1 MNPTFLNDL
10 QLDAGFY
17 PLASLLTGAVLYALY
32 RLFVRMRCRSRQA
45 QAFLTFG
52 MCLMTASLFF
62 RLTVWT
68 DAPAAATAVETGKA
82 DAALT
87 TTAGSAGAESGL
99 GFTERFLDA
108 VAVAWDYTCSHSS
121 LVYAAGFALLFLFMA
136 VQLLQLGRIR
146 RKSMPDSRRGAIR
159 VFQSPYDVPFSFGYN
174 IFLPGSIEGRQRD
187 FVLAHEE
194 SHIWHRHFHKLLI
207 LQCLTIVNWFNPFA
221 YLIFRAIKELQEMEV
236 DRDVIDNGFDREQYQ
251 INLVLT
257 CTAHKEWIWARSNYN
272 YSSLKERILFM
283 NRHIQNSKSR
293 LLALAATL
301 SFVGL
306 TGSITTQAMEKPGDT
321 PEERPATAA
330 QTETPRTSD
339 VAGKGHTRQPV
350 PTPAKRATATAAP
363 TPKTV
368 TASSRS
374 EQEYDSRGCWTMLFI
389 GDSAYQHHQTAP
401 FVPHYKFF
409 GKKASLTLTINWK
422 NADGTTV
429 IGGATGDYDPFSETT
444 VREGGQVRPRQ
455 WVDANHIDDTWK
467 DTYRISPYNSSLWKT
482 ERWERCAVPEEVK
495 RTVAAYKQCRK
506 RKDKLKGVWKQLT
519 PGRSSEIYTFF
530 GKDRF
535 FSVDLKPYEQINLF
549 YTFSGTAGDFA
560 YVNDTTVIKGQ
571 TVYKLEWLN
580 KDIFSYEDQAGQ
592 TLTYVRVE
600 MPEII
605 RQVIEGC
612 GLD

>member
-68 DAPAAATAVETGKA
+68 DAPAATTAVETGKA

-87 TTAGSAGAESGL
+87 STAGSAGAESGP
-99 GFTERFLDA
+99 GFTERFLDT

-257 CTAHKEWIWARSNYN
+257 CTEHKEWIWTQSNYN

-283 NRHIQNSKSR
+283 NKSIKGFR
-293 LLALAATL
+293 SGVLVFAAGFCFAALLGLIGMQTLPRPAQAATTGPDATGPE
-301 SFVGL
+301 SINPFNKEIFNAPPTARRFVPLRGYNAR
-306 TGSITTQAMEKPGDT
+306 G
-321 PEERPATAA
+321 
-330 QTETPRTSD
+330 
-339 VAGKGHTRQPV
+339 
-350 PTPAKRATATAAP
+350 
-363 TPKTV
+363 
-368 TASSRS
+368 
-374 EQEYDSRGCWTMLFI
+374 GCWYRHFS
-389 GDSAYQHHQTAP
+389 GDSAYLHDKRPT
-401 FVPHYKFF
+401 FSDYKFF
-409 GKKASLTLTINWK
+409 GHSATLTVSLR
-422 NADGTTV
+422 GQGQEV
-429 IGGATGDYDPFSETT
+429 GGMTI
-444 VREGGQVRPRQ
+444 EGGT
-455 WVDANHIDDTWK
+455 ANYIQLSDTLAWEGGNFRLRRWADSRHFDDTWK
-467 DTYRISPYNSSLWKT
+467 DVHHLVPLHPLAVENGNMGTHHPARTREEHLPALPGMPGARRQAERRVEAGNRQGYALQLLRQGSLCLPEIHARRPGKLVLYAMGQLRRILESWRLHH
-482 ERWERCAVPEEVK
+482 
-495 RTVAAYKQCRK
+495 
-506 RKDKLKGVWKQLT
+506 
-519 PGRSSEIYTFF
+519 I
-530 GKDRF
+530 
-535 FSVDLKPYEQINLF
+535 QI
-549 YTFSGTAGDFA
+549 FSGSQ
-560 YVNDTTVIKGQ
+560 N
-571 TVYKLEWLN
+571 
-580 KDIFSYEDQAGQ
+580 
-592 TLTYVRVE
+592 TL
-600 MPEII
+600 
-605 RQVIEGC
+605 
-612 GLD
+612 D

>member
-10 QLDAGFY
+10 QLDTGFY

-45 QAFLTFG
+45 QAFLTLG

-82 DAALT
+82 DAELT
-87 TTAGSAGAESGL
+87 TTAGSAGAESGP
-99 GFTERFLDA
+99 GFTERFQDA

-257 CTAHKEWIWARSNYN
+257 CTEHKEWIWTQSNYN

-283 NRHIQNSKSR
+283 NKSIKGFR
-293 LLALAATL
+293 SGVLVFAAGFCFAALL
-301 SFVGL
+301 GL
-306 TGSITTQAMEKPGDT
+306 TGMQTLP
-321 PEERPATAA
+321 RPAQAATTGPDAAGPESINPLNKEIFNAPPTA
-330 QTETPRTSD
+330 R
-339 VAGKGHTRQPV
+339 RFV
-350 PTPAKRATATAAP
+350 PLRGYNARG
-363 TPKTV
+363 
-368 TASSRS
+368 
-374 EQEYDSRGCWTMLFI
+374 GCWYRHFS
-389 GDSAYQHHQTAP
+389 GDSAYLHHKRP
-401 FVPHYKFF
+401 EFSNYKFF
-409 GKKASLTLTINWK
+409 GHSATLTVSPRGRGQEVGGMTIE
-422 NADGTTV
+422 
-429 IGGATGDYDPFSETT
+429 GATANYIQLSDTLAW
-444 VREGGQVRPRQ
+444 EGGNFRLRR
-455 WVDANHIDDTWK
+455 WADSRHFDDTWK
-467 DTYRISPYNSSLWKT
+467 DVHQLVPFIPSQWKT
-482 ERWERCAVPEEVK
+482 ETWERITPPEHVK
-495 RTVAAYKQCRK
+495 SIFRPCRECLE
-506 RKDKLKGVWKQLT
+506 RDDRLKGVWKQETDKGTL
-519 PGRSSEIYTFF
+519 YNFF
-530 GKDRF
+530 GKDRYVYLRFTPVDPENLSYTLWGSCAEFWNHGDSIISKF
-535 FSVDLKPYEQINLF
+535 FLGLRIHWIDENSFQSVNIDTGQPAGI
-549 YTFSGTAGDFA
+549 YT
-560 YVNDTTVIKGQ
+560 
-571 TVYKLEWLN
+571 
-580 KDIFSYEDQAGQ
+580 
-592 TLTYVRVE
+592 RVE
-600 MPEII
+600 MPDFFRKIL
-605 RQVIEGC
+605 EGS
-612 GLD
+612 GLW

>member
-52 MCLMTASLFF
+52 ICLMTASLFF

-87 TTAGSAGAESGL
+87 TTAGSAGAESGP

-108 VAVAWDYTCSHSS
+108 IAVAWDYTCSHSS

-257 CTAHKEWIWARSNYN
+257 CTEHKEWIWTQSNYN

-283 NRHIQNSKSR
+283 NKSVKGFR
-293 LLALAATL
+293 SGVLVFAAGFCFAALLGLIGMQTLPRPAQAATTGPDAAGPESINPL
-301 SFVGL
+301 NKEIFNAPPTARRFVPLRGYNAR
-306 TGSITTQAMEKPGDT
+306 G
-321 PEERPATAA
+321 
-330 QTETPRTSD
+330 
-339 VAGKGHTRQPV
+339 
-350 PTPAKRATATAAP
+350 
-363 TPKTV
+363 
-368 TASSRS
+368 
-374 EQEYDSRGCWTMLFI
+374 GCWYRHFS
-389 GDSAYQHHQTAP
+389 GDSAYLHHKRP
-401 FVPHYKFF
+401 EFSNYKFF
-409 GKKASLTLTINWK
+409 GHSATLTVSPRGRGQEVGGMTIE
-422 NADGTTV
+422 
-429 IGGATGDYDPFSETT
+429 GATANYIQLSDTLAW
-444 VREGGQVRPRQ
+444 EGGNFRLRR
-455 WVDANHIDDTWK
+455 WADSRHFDDTWK
-467 DTYRISPYNSSLWKT
+467 DVHQIVPFIPSQWKT
-482 ERWERCAVPEEVK
+482 ETWERITPPEHVK
-495 RTVAAYKQCRK
+495 SIFRPCRECLE
-506 RKDKLKGVWKQLT
+506 RDDRLKGVWKQETDKGTL
-519 PGRSSEIYTFF
+519 YNFF
-530 GKDRF
+530 GKDRYVYLRFTPVDPENLSYTLWGSCAEFWNHGDSIISKF
-535 FSVDLKPYEQINLF
+535 FLGLRIHWIDENSFQSVNIDTGQPAGI
-549 YTFSGTAGDFA
+549 YT
-560 YVNDTTVIKGQ
+560 
-571 TVYKLEWLN
+571 
-580 KDIFSYEDQAGQ
+580 
-592 TLTYVRVE
+592 RVE
-600 MPEII
+600 MPDFFRKIL
-605 RQVIEGC
+605 EGS
-612 GLD
+612 GLW

>member
-87 TTAGSAGAESGL
+87 TTAGSAGAESGP

-257 CTAHKEWIWARSNYN
+257 CTEHKEWIWTQSNYN

-283 NRHIQNSKSR
+283 NKSIKGFR
-293 LLALAATL
+293 SGTLVFAAGFCFAALLGLIGMQTLPRPAQAATTDPDAAGPESINPL
-301 SFVGL
+301 NKEIFNAPPTARRFVPLRGYNAR
-306 TGSITTQAMEKPGDT
+306 G
-321 PEERPATAA
+321 
-330 QTETPRTSD
+330 
-339 VAGKGHTRQPV
+339 
-350 PTPAKRATATAAP
+350 
-363 TPKTV
+363 
-368 TASSRS
+368 
-374 EQEYDSRGCWTMLFI
+374 GCWYRHFS
-389 GDSAYQHHQTAP
+389 GDSAYLHHKRP
-401 FVPHYKFF
+401 EFSNYKFF
-409 GKKASLTLTINWK
+409 GHSATLTVSPRGRGQEVGGMTIE
-422 NADGTTV
+422 
-429 IGGATGDYDPFSETT
+429 GATANYIQLSDTLAW
-444 VREGGQVRPRQ
+444 EGGNFRLRR
-455 WVDANHIDDTWK
+455 WADSRHFDDTWK
-467 DTYRISPYNSSLWKT
+467 DVHQLVPFIPSQWKT
-482 ERWERCAVPEEVK
+482 ETWERITPPEHVK
-495 RTVAAYKQCRK
+495 SIFRPCRECLE
-506 RKDKLKGVWKQLT
+506 RDDKLKGVWKQETDKGTL
-519 PGRSSEIYTFF
+519 YNFF
-530 GKDRF
+530 GKDRYVYLRFTPVDPENLSYTLWGSCAEFWNHGDSIISKF
-535 FSVDLKPYEQINLF
+535 FLGLRIHWIDENSFQSVNIDTGQPAGI
-549 YTFSGTAGDFA
+549 YT
-560 YVNDTTVIKGQ
+560 
-571 TVYKLEWLN
+571 
-580 KDIFSYEDQAGQ
+580 
-592 TLTYVRVE
+592 RVE
-600 MPEII
+600 MPDFFRKIL
-605 RQVIEGC
+605 EGS
-612 GLD
+612 GLW

>member
-68 DAPAAATAVETGKA
+68 DAPAATTAVETGKA

-87 TTAGSAGAESGL
+87 STAGSAGAESGP
-99 GFTERFLDA
+99 GFTERFLDT

-121 LVYAAGFALLFLFMA
+121 LVYAAGLALLFLFMA

-257 CTAHKEWIWARSNYN
+257 CTEHKEWIWTQSNYN

-283 NRHIQNSKSR
+283 NKSIKGFR
-293 LLALAATL
+293 SGVLVFAAGFCFAALLGLIGMQTLPRPAQAATTGPDATGPE
-301 SFVGL
+301 SINPFNKEIFNAPPTARRFVPLRGYNAR
-306 TGSITTQAMEKPGDT
+306 G
-321 PEERPATAA
+321 
-330 QTETPRTSD
+330 
-339 VAGKGHTRQPV
+339 
-350 PTPAKRATATAAP
+350 
-363 TPKTV
+363 
-368 TASSRS
+368 
-374 EQEYDSRGCWTMLFI
+374 GCWYRHFS
-389 GDSAYQHHQTAP
+389 GDSAYLHDKRPT
-401 FVPHYKFF
+401 FSDYKFF
-409 GKKASLTLTINWK
+409 GHSATLTVSLR
-422 NADGTTV
+422 GRGQEV
-429 IGGATGDYDPFSETT
+429 GGMTI
-444 VREGGQVRPRQ
+444 EGGT
-455 WVDANHIDDTWK
+455 ANYIQLSDTLAWEGGNFRLRRWADSRHFDDTWK
-467 DTYRISPYNSSLWKT
+467 DVHHLVPFIPSLWKT
-482 ERWERCAVPEEVK
+482 ETWERITPPEHVK
-495 RTVAAYKQCRK
+495 SIFRPCRECLE
-506 RKDKLKGVWKQLT
+506 RDDRLKGVWKQETDKGTL
-519 PGRSSEIYTFF
+519 YNFF
-530 GKDRF
+530 GKDRYVYLRFTPVDPENLSYTLWGSCAEFWNHGDSIISKF
-535 FSVDLKPYEQINLF
+535 FLGLRIHWIDENSFQSVNIDTGQPAGI
-549 YTFSGTAGDFA
+549 YT
-560 YVNDTTVIKGQ
+560 
-571 TVYKLEWLN
+571 
-580 KDIFSYEDQAGQ
+580 
-592 TLTYVRVE
+592 RVE
-600 MPEII
+600 MPDFFRKIL
-605 RQVIEGC
+605 EGS
-612 GLD
+612 GLW

>member
-87 TTAGSAGAESGL
+87 TTAGSAGAESGP

-221 YLIFRAIKELQEMEV
+221 YLIFRTIKELQEMEV

-257 CTAHKEWIWARSNYN
+257 CTEHKEWIWTQSNYN

-283 NRHIQNSKSR
+283 NKSIKGFR
-293 LLALAATL
+293 SGALVFAAGFCFAALLGLIGMQTLPRPAQAATTDPDAAGPE
-301 SFVGL
+301 SINPFNKEIFNAPPTARRFVPLRGYNAR
-306 TGSITTQAMEKPGDT
+306 G
-321 PEERPATAA
+321 
-330 QTETPRTSD
+330 
-339 VAGKGHTRQPV
+339 
-350 PTPAKRATATAAP
+350 
-363 TPKTV
+363 
-368 TASSRS
+368 
-374 EQEYDSRGCWTMLFI
+374 GCWYRHFS
-389 GDSAYQHHQTAP
+389 GDSAYLHHKRP
-401 FVPHYKFF
+401 EFSNYKFF
-409 GKKASLTLTINWK
+409 GHSATLTVSPRGRGQEVGGMTIE
-422 NADGTTV
+422 
-429 IGGATGDYDPFSETT
+429 GATANYIQLSDTLAW
-444 VREGGQVRPRQ
+444 EGGNFRLRR
-455 WVDANHIDDTWK
+455 WADSRHFDDTWK
-467 DTYRISPYNSSLWKT
+467 DVHQLVPFIPSLWKT
-482 ERWERCAVPEEVK
+482 ETWERITPPEHVK
-495 RTVAAYKQCRK
+495 SIFRPCRECLE
-506 RKDKLKGVWKQLT
+506 RDDRLKGVWKQETDKGTL
-519 PGRSSEIYTFF
+519 YNFF
-530 GKDRF
+530 GKDSYVYLRF
-535 FSVDLKPYEQINLF
+535 TPVDPENLS
-549 YTFSGTAGDFA
+549 YTLWGTCAQFWEFGDSIMSKSFLSLRMHWIDENSFQSENIDTGQPAGI
-560 YVNDTTVIKGQ
+560 YT
-571 TVYKLEWLN
+571 
-580 KDIFSYEDQAGQ
+580 
-592 TLTYVRVE
+592 RVE
-600 MPEII
+600 MPDFFRKIL
-605 RQVIEGC
+605 EGS
-612 GLD
+612 GLW

>member
-45 QAFLTFG
+45 QAFLTSG

-87 TTAGSAGAESGL
+87 TTAGSAGAESGP

-221 YLIFRAIKELQEMEV
+221 YLIFRTIKELQEMEV

-257 CTAHKEWIWARSNYN
+257 CTEHKEWIWTQSNYN

-283 NRHIQNSKSR
+283 NKSIKGFR
-293 LLALAATL
+293 SGALVFAAGFCFAALLGLIGMQTLPRPAQAATTDPDAAGPE
-301 SFVGL
+301 SINPFNKEIFNAPPTARRFVPLRGYNAR
-306 TGSITTQAMEKPGDT
+306 G
-321 PEERPATAA
+321 
-330 QTETPRTSD
+330 
-339 VAGKGHTRQPV
+339 
-350 PTPAKRATATAAP
+350 
-363 TPKTV
+363 
-368 TASSRS
+368 
-374 EQEYDSRGCWTMLFI
+374 GCWYRHFS
-389 GDSAYQHHQTAP
+389 GDSAYLHDKRPT
-401 FVPHYKFF
+401 FSDYKFF
-409 GKKASLTLTINWK
+409 GHSATLTVSLR
-422 NADGTTV
+422 GRGQEV
-429 IGGATGDYDPFSETT
+429 GGMTI
-444 VREGGQVRPRQ
+444 EGGT
-455 WVDANHIDDTWK
+455 ANYIQLSDTLAWEGGNFRLRRWADSRHFDDTWK
-467 DTYRISPYNSSLWKT
+467 DAHQLVPFIPSLWKT
-482 ERWERCAVPEEVK
+482 ETWERITPPEHVK
-495 RTVAAYKQCRK
+495 SIFRPCRECLE
-506 RKDKLKGVWKQLT
+506 RDDRLKGVWKQETDKGTL
-519 PGRSSEIYTFF
+519 YNFF
-530 GKDRF
+530 GKDRYVYLKFTPVDPENLSYTLWGSCAEFWNFGDSIISKF
-535 FSVDLKPYEQINLF
+535 FLSLRIHWIDENSFQSENIDTGQPAGI
-549 YTFSGTAGDFA
+549 YT
-560 YVNDTTVIKGQ
+560 
-571 TVYKLEWLN
+571 
-580 KDIFSYEDQAGQ
+580 
-592 TLTYVRVE
+592 RVE
-600 MPEII
+600 MPDFFRKIL
-605 RQVIEGC
+605 EGS
-612 GLD
+612 GLW

>member
-52 MCLMTASLFF
+52 ICLMTASLFF

-87 TTAGSAGAESGL
+87 TTAGSAGAESGP

-108 VAVAWDYTCSHSS
+108 IAVAWDYTCSHSS

-257 CTAHKEWIWARSNYN
+257 CTEHKEWIWTQSNYN

-283 NRHIQNSKSR
+283 NKSIKGFR
-293 LLALAATL
+293 SGILVFAAGFCFAALLGLIGMQTLPRPAQAATTGPNATGPE
-301 SFVGL
+301 SINPFNKEIFNAPPTARRFVPLRGYNAR
-306 TGSITTQAMEKPGDT
+306 G
-321 PEERPATAA
+321 
-330 QTETPRTSD
+330 
-339 VAGKGHTRQPV
+339 
-350 PTPAKRATATAAP
+350 
-363 TPKTV
+363 
-368 TASSRS
+368 
-374 EQEYDSRGCWTMLFI
+374 GCWYRHFS
-389 GDSAYQHHQTAP
+389 GDSAYLHDKRP
-401 FVPHYKFF
+401 EFSNYKFF
-409 GKKASLTLTINWK
+409 GHSATLTVSPRGRGQEVGGMTIE
-422 NADGTTV
+422 
-429 IGGATGDYDPFSETT
+429 GATANYIQLSDTLAW
-444 VREGGQVRPRQ
+444 EGGNFRLRR
-455 WVDANHIDDTWK
+455 WADSRHFDDTWK
-467 DTYRISPYNSSLWKT
+467 DVHQLVPFIPSQWKT
-482 ERWERCAVPEEVK
+482 ETWERITPPEHVK
-495 RTVAAYKQCRK
+495 SIFRPCRECLE
-506 RKDKLKGVWKQLT
+506 RDDRLKGVWKQETDKGTL
-519 PGRSSEIYTFF
+519 YNFF
-530 GKDRF
+530 GKDRYVYLRFTPVDPENLSYTLWGSCAEFWNHGDSIISKF
-535 FSVDLKPYEQINLF
+535 FLGLRIHWIDENSFQSVNIDTGQPAGI
-549 YTFSGTAGDFA
+549 YT
-560 YVNDTTVIKGQ
+560 
-571 TVYKLEWLN
+571 
-580 KDIFSYEDQAGQ
+580 
-592 TLTYVRVE
+592 RVE
-600 MPEII
+600 MPDFFRKIL
-605 RQVIEGC
+605 EGS
-612 GLD
+612 GLW

>member
-52 MCLMTASLFF
+52 ICLMTASLFF

-87 TTAGSAGAESGL
+87 TTAGSAGAESGP

-108 VAVAWDYTCSHSS
+108 IAVAWDYTCSHSS

-257 CTAHKEWIWARSNYN
+257 CTEHKEWIWTQSNYN

-283 NRHIQNSKSR
+283 NKSIKGFR
-293 LLALAATL
+293 SGVLVFAAGFCFAALLGLIGMQTLPRPAQAATTGPDAAGPESINPL
-301 SFVGL
+301 NKEIFNAPLTARRFVPLRGYNAR
-306 TGSITTQAMEKPGDT
+306 G
-321 PEERPATAA
+321 
-330 QTETPRTSD
+330 
-339 VAGKGHTRQPV
+339 
-350 PTPAKRATATAAP
+350 
-363 TPKTV
+363 
-368 TASSRS
+368 
-374 EQEYDSRGCWTMLFI
+374 GCWYRHFS
-389 GDSAYQHHQTAP
+389 GDSAYLHDKRPT
-401 FVPHYKFF
+401 FSDYKFF
-409 GKKASLTLTINWK
+409 GHSATLTVSLRGRGQEVGGMTIE
-422 NADGTTV
+422 
-429 IGGATGDYDPFSETT
+429 GATANYIQLSDTLAW
-444 VREGGQVRPRQ
+444 EGGNFRLRR
-455 WVDANHIDDTWK
+455 WADSRHFDDTWK
-467 DTYRISPYNSSLWKT
+467 DVHQLVPFIPSQWKT
-482 ERWERCAVPEEVK
+482 ETWERITPPEHVK
-495 RTVAAYKQCRK
+495 SIFRPCRECLE
-506 RKDKLKGVWKQLT
+506 RDDRLKGVWKQETNKGTL
-519 PGRSSEIYTFF
+519 YNFF
-530 GKDRF
+530 GKDRYVYLRFTPVDPENLSYTLWGSCAEFWNHGDSIISKF
-535 FSVDLKPYEQINLF
+535 FLGLRIHWIDENSFQSVNIDTGQPAGI
-549 YTFSGTAGDFA
+549 YT
-560 YVNDTTVIKGQ
+560 
-571 TVYKLEWLN
+571 
-580 KDIFSYEDQAGQ
+580 
-592 TLTYVRVE
+592 RVE
-600 MPEII
+600 MPDFFRKIL
-605 RQVIEGC
+605 EGS
-612 GLD
+612 GLW

>member
-68 DAPAAATAVETGKA
+68 DAPAAATTVETGKA

-87 TTAGSAGAESGL
+87 TTAGSAGAESGP

-257 CTAHKEWIWARSNYN
+257 CTEHKEWIWTQSNYN

-283 NRHIQNSKSR
+283 NKSVKGFR
-293 LLALAATL
+293 SGVLVFAAGFCFAALLGLIGMQTLPRPAQAATTGPDAAGPESINPL
-301 SFVGL
+301 NKEIFNAPPTARRFVPLRGYNAR
-306 TGSITTQAMEKPGDT
+306 G
-321 PEERPATAA
+321 
-330 QTETPRTSD
+330 
-339 VAGKGHTRQPV
+339 
-350 PTPAKRATATAAP
+350 
-363 TPKTV
+363 
-368 TASSRS
+368 
-374 EQEYDSRGCWTMLFI
+374 GCWYRHFS
-389 GDSAYQHHQTAP
+389 GDSAYLHHKRP
-401 FVPHYKFF
+401 EFSNYKFF
-409 GKKASLTLTINWK
+409 GHSATLTVSPRGRGQEVGGMTIE
-422 NADGTTV
+422 
-429 IGGATGDYDPFSETT
+429 GATANYIQLSDTLAW
-444 VREGGQVRPRQ
+444 EGGNFRLRR
-455 WVDANHIDDTWK
+455 WADSRHFDDTWK
-467 DTYRISPYNSSLWKT
+467 DVHQLVPFIPSQWKT
-482 ERWERCAVPEEVK
+482 ETWERITPPEHVK
-495 RTVAAYKQCRK
+495 SIFRPCRECLE
-506 RKDKLKGVWKQLT
+506 RDDRLKGVWKQETDKGTL
-519 PGRSSEIYTFF
+519 YNFF
-530 GKDRF
+530 GKDRYVYLRFTPVDPENLSYTLWGSCAEFWNHGDSIISKF
-535 FSVDLKPYEQINLF
+535 FLGLRIHWIDENSFQSVNIDTGQPAGI
-549 YTFSGTAGDFA
+549 YT
-560 YVNDTTVIKGQ
+560 
-571 TVYKLEWLN
+571 
-580 KDIFSYEDQAGQ
+580 
-592 TLTYVRVE
+592 RVE
-600 MPEII
+600 MPDFFRKIL
-605 RQVIEGC
+605 EGS
-612 GLD
+612 GLW

>member
-68 DAPAAATAVETGKA
+68 DAPAATTAVETGKA

-87 TTAGSAGAESGL
+87 STAGSAGAESGP
-99 GFTERFLDA
+99 GFTERFLDT

-174 IFLPGSIEGRQRD
+174 IFLPSSIEGRQRD

-257 CTAHKEWIWARSNYN
+257 CTEHKEWIWTQSNYN

-283 NRHIQNSKSR
+283 NKSIKGFR
-293 LLALAATL
+293 SGVLVFAAGFCFAALLGLIGMQTLPRPAQAATTGPDAAGPESINPL
-301 SFVGL
+301 NKEIFNAPLTARRFVPLRGYNAR
-306 TGSITTQAMEKPGDT
+306 G
-321 PEERPATAA
+321 
-330 QTETPRTSD
+330 
-339 VAGKGHTRQPV
+339 
-350 PTPAKRATATAAP
+350 
-363 TPKTV
+363 
-368 TASSRS
+368 
-374 EQEYDSRGCWTMLFI
+374 GCWYRHFS
-389 GDSAYQHHQTAP
+389 GDSAYLHDKRPT
-401 FVPHYKFF
+401 FSDYKFF
-409 GKKASLTLTINWK
+409 GHSATLTVSLR
-422 NADGTTV
+422 GRGQEV
-429 IGGATGDYDPFSETT
+429 GGMTI
-444 VREGGQVRPRQ
+444 EGGT
-455 WVDANHIDDTWK
+455 ANYIQLSDTLAWEGGNFRLRRWADSRHFDDTWK
-467 DTYRISPYNSSLWKT
+467 DVHHLVPFIPSQWKT
-482 ERWERCAVPEEVK
+482 ETWERITPPEHVK
-495 RTVAAYKQCRK
+495 SIFRPCRECLE
-506 RKDKLKGVWKQLT
+506 RDDWLKGVWKQETDKGTL
-519 PGRSSEIYTFF
+519 YNFF
-530 GKDRF
+530 GKDRYVYLKFTPVDPENLSYTLWGSCAEFWNHGDSIISKF
-535 FSVDLKPYEQINLF
+535 FLGLRIHWIDENSFQSVNIDTGQPAGI
-549 YTFSGTAGDFA
+549 YT
-560 YVNDTTVIKGQ
+560 
-571 TVYKLEWLN
+571 
-580 KDIFSYEDQAGQ
+580 
-592 TLTYVRVE
+592 RVE
-600 MPEII
+600 MPDFFRKIL
-605 RQVIEGC
+605 EGS
-612 GLD
+612 GLW

>member
-87 TTAGSAGAESGL
+87 TTAGSAGAESGP

-146 RKSMPDSRRGAIR
+146 QKSMPDSRRGAIR

-221 YLIFRAIKELQEMEV
+221 YLIFRTIKELQEMEV

-257 CTAHKEWIWARSNYN
+257 CTEHKEWIWTQSNYN

-283 NRHIQNSKSR
+283 NKSIKGFR
-293 LLALAATL
+293 SGALVFAAGFCFAALLGLIGMQTLPRPAQAATTDPDAAGPE
-301 SFVGL
+301 SINPFNKEIFNAPPTARRFVPLRGYNAR
-306 TGSITTQAMEKPGDT
+306 G
-321 PEERPATAA
+321 
-330 QTETPRTSD
+330 
-339 VAGKGHTRQPV
+339 
-350 PTPAKRATATAAP
+350 
-363 TPKTV
+363 
-368 TASSRS
+368 
-374 EQEYDSRGCWTMLFI
+374 GCWYRHFS
-389 GDSAYQHHQTAP
+389 GDSAYLHDKRPT
-401 FVPHYKFF
+401 FSDYKFF
-409 GKKASLTLTINWK
+409 GHSATLTVSLR
-422 NADGTTV
+422 GRGQEV
-429 IGGATGDYDPFSETT
+429 GGMTI
-444 VREGGQVRPRQ
+444 EGGT
-455 WVDANHIDDTWK
+455 ANYIQLSDTLAWEGGNFRLRRWADSRHFDDTWK
-467 DTYRISPYNSSLWKT
+467 DAHQLVPFIPSLWKT
-482 ERWERCAVPEEVK
+482 ETWERITPPEHVK
-495 RTVAAYKQCRK
+495 SIFRPCRECLE
-506 RKDKLKGVWKQLT
+506 RDDRLKGVWKQETDKGTL
-519 PGRSSEIYTFF
+519 YNFF
-530 GKDRF
+530 GKDSYVYLRF
-535 FSVDLKPYEQINLF
+535 TPVDPENLS
-549 YTFSGTAGDFA
+549 YTLWGSCAEFWNFGDSIISKFFLSLRIHWIDENSFQSENIDTGQPAGI
-560 YVNDTTVIKGQ
+560 YT
-571 TVYKLEWLN
+571 
-580 KDIFSYEDQAGQ
+580 
-592 TLTYVRVE
+592 RVE
-600 MPEII
+600 MPDFFRKIL
-605 RQVIEGC
+605 EGS
-612 GLD
+612 GLW

>member
-52 MCLMTASLFF
+52 ICLMTASLFF

-87 TTAGSAGAESGL
+87 TTAGSAGAESGP

-257 CTAHKEWIWARSNYN
+257 CTEHKEWIWTQSNYN

-283 NRHIQNSKSR
+283 NKSVKGFR
-293 LLALAATL
+293 SGVLVFAAGFCFAALL
-301 SFVGL
+301 GL
-306 TGSITTQAMEKPGDT
+306 TGMQTLP
-321 PEERPATAA
+321 RPAQAATTGPDAAGPESINPLNKEIFNAPPTA
-330 QTETPRTSD
+330 R
-339 VAGKGHTRQPV
+339 RFV
-350 PTPAKRATATAAP
+350 PLRGYNARG
-363 TPKTV
+363 
-368 TASSRS
+368 
-374 EQEYDSRGCWTMLFI
+374 GCWYRHFS
-389 GDSAYQHHQTAP
+389 GDSAYLHHKRP
-401 FVPHYKFF
+401 EFSNYKFF
-409 GKKASLTLTINWK
+409 GHSATLTVSPRGRGQEVGGMTIE
-422 NADGTTV
+422 
-429 IGGATGDYDPFSETT
+429 GATANYIQLSDTLAW
-444 VREGGQVRPRQ
+444 EGGNFRLRR
-455 WVDANHIDDTWK
+455 WADSRHFDDTWK
-467 DTYRISPYNSSLWKT
+467 DVHQLVPFIPSQWKT
-482 ERWERCAVPEEVK
+482 ETWERITPPEHVK
-495 RTVAAYKQCRK
+495 SIFRPCRECLE
-506 RKDKLKGVWKQLT
+506 RDDRLKGVWKQETDKGTL
-519 PGRSSEIYTFF
+519 YNFF
-530 GKDRF
+530 GKDRYVYLRFTPVDPENLSYTLWGSCAEFWNHGDSIISKF
-535 FSVDLKPYEQINLF
+535 FLGLRIHWIDENSFQSVNIDTGQPAGI
-549 YTFSGTAGDFA
+549 YT
-560 YVNDTTVIKGQ
+560 
-571 TVYKLEWLN
+571 
-580 KDIFSYEDQAGQ
+580 
-592 TLTYVRVE
+592 RVE
-600 MPEII
+600 MPDFFRKIL
-605 RQVIEGC
+605 EGS
-612 GLD
+612 GLW

>member
-87 TTAGSAGAESGL
+87 STAGSAGAESGP
-99 GFTERFLDA
+99 GFTERFLDT

-221 YLIFRAIKELQEMEV
+221 YLIFRTIKELQEMEV

-257 CTAHKEWIWARSNYN
+257 CTEHKEWIWTQSNYN

-283 NRHIQNSKSR
+283 NKSIKGFR
-293 LLALAATL
+293 SGVLVFAAGFCFAALLGLIGMQTLPRPAQAATTGPDATGPE
-301 SFVGL
+301 SINPFNKEIFNAPPTARRFVPLRGYNAR
-306 TGSITTQAMEKPGDT
+306 G
-321 PEERPATAA
+321 
-330 QTETPRTSD
+330 
-339 VAGKGHTRQPV
+339 
-350 PTPAKRATATAAP
+350 
-363 TPKTV
+363 
-368 TASSRS
+368 
-374 EQEYDSRGCWTMLFI
+374 GCWYRHFS
-389 GDSAYQHHQTAP
+389 GDSAYLHHKRP
-401 FVPHYKFF
+401 EFSNYKFF
-409 GKKASLTLTINWK
+409 GHSATLTVSPRGRGQEVGGMTIE
-422 NADGTTV
+422 
-429 IGGATGDYDPFSETT
+429 GATANYIQLSDTLAW
-444 VREGGQVRPRQ
+444 EGGNFRLRR
-455 WVDANHIDDTWK
+455 WADSRHFDDTWK
-467 DTYRISPYNSSLWKT
+467 DVHQLVPFIPSQWKT
-482 ERWERCAVPEEVK
+482 ETWERITPPEHVK
-495 RTVAAYKQCRK
+495 SIFRPCRECLE
-506 RKDKLKGVWKQLT
+506 RDDRLKGVWKQETDKDTL
-519 PGRSSEIYTFF
+519 YNFF
-530 GKDRF
+530 GKDRYVYLRFTPVDPENLSYTLWGSCAEFWNHGDSIISKF
-535 FSVDLKPYEQINLF
+535 FLGLRIHWIDENSFQSVNIDTGQPAGI
-549 YTFSGTAGDFA
+549 YT
-560 YVNDTTVIKGQ
+560 
-571 TVYKLEWLN
+571 
-580 KDIFSYEDQAGQ
+580 
-592 TLTYVRVE
+592 RVE
-600 MPEII
+600 MPDFFRKIL
-605 RQVIEGC
+605 EGS
-612 GLD
+612 GLW

>member
-87 TTAGSAGAESGL
+87 TTAGSAGAESGP

-221 YLIFRAIKELQEMEV
+221 YLIFRTIKELQEMEV

-257 CTAHKEWIWARSNYN
+257 CTEHKEWIWTQSNYN

-283 NRHIQNSKSR
+283 NKSIKGFR
-293 LLALAATL
+293 SGALVFAAGFCFAALLGLIGMQTLPRPAQAATTDPDAAGPE
-301 SFVGL
+301 SINPFNKEIFNAPPTARRFVPLRGYNAR
-306 TGSITTQAMEKPGDT
+306 G
-321 PEERPATAA
+321 
-330 QTETPRTSD
+330 
-339 VAGKGHTRQPV
+339 
-350 PTPAKRATATAAP
+350 
-363 TPKTV
+363 
-368 TASSRS
+368 
-374 EQEYDSRGCWTMLFI
+374 GCWYRHFS
-389 GDSAYQHHQTAP
+389 GDSAYLHDKRPT
-401 FVPHYKFF
+401 FSDYKFF
-409 GKKASLTLTINWK
+409 GHSATLTVSLRGRGQEVGGMTIE
-422 NADGTTV
+422 
-429 IGGATGDYDPFSETT
+429 GATANYIQLSDTLAW
-444 VREGGQVRPRQ
+444 EGGNFRLRH
-455 WVDANHIDDTWK
+455 WADSRHFDDTWK
-467 DTYRISPYNSSLWKT
+467 DVHHLVPFIPSLWKT
-482 ERWERCAVPEEVK
+482 ETWERITPPEHVK
-495 RTVAAYKQCRK
+495 SIFRPCRECLE
-506 RKDKLKGVWKQLT
+506 RDDRLKGVWKQETDKGTL
-519 PGRSSEIYTFF
+519 YNFF
-530 GKDRF
+530 GKDRYVYLKFTPVDPENLSYTLWGSCAEFWNFGDSIISKF
-535 FSVDLKPYEQINLF
+535 FLSLRIHWIDENSFQSENIDTGQPAGI
-549 YTFSGTAGDFA
+549 YT
-560 YVNDTTVIKGQ
+560 
-571 TVYKLEWLN
+571 
-580 KDIFSYEDQAGQ
+580 
-592 TLTYVRVE
+592 RVE
-600 MPEII
+600 MPDFFRKIL
-605 RQVIEGC
+605 EGS
-612 GLD
+612 GLW

>member
-87 TTAGSAGAESGL
+87 TTAGSAGAESGP

-257 CTAHKEWIWARSNYN
+257 CTEHKEWIWTQSNYN

-283 NRHIQNSKSR
+283 NKSIKGFR
-293 LLALAATL
+293 SGVLVFAAGFCFAALLGLIGMQTLPRPAQAATTGPDAAGPESINPL
-301 SFVGL
+301 NKEIFNAPPTARRFVPLRGYNAR
-306 TGSITTQAMEKPGDT
+306 G
-321 PEERPATAA
+321 
-330 QTETPRTSD
+330 
-339 VAGKGHTRQPV
+339 
-350 PTPAKRATATAAP
+350 
-363 TPKTV
+363 
-368 TASSRS
+368 
-374 EQEYDSRGCWTMLFI
+374 GCWYRHFS
-389 GDSAYQHHQTAP
+389 GDSAYLHHKRP
-401 FVPHYKFF
+401 EFSNYKFF
-409 GKKASLTLTINWK
+409 GHSATLTVSPRGRGQEVGGMTIE
-422 NADGTTV
+422 
-429 IGGATGDYDPFSETT
+429 GATANYIQLSDTLAW
-444 VREGGQVRPRQ
+444 EGGNFRLRR
-455 WVDANHIDDTWK
+455 WADSRHFDDTWK
-467 DTYRISPYNSSLWKT
+467 DVHQIVPFIPSQWKT
-482 ERWERCAVPEEVK
+482 ETWERITPPEHVK
-495 RTVAAYKQCRK
+495 SIFRPCRECLE
-506 RKDKLKGVWKQLT
+506 RDDRLKGVWKQETDKGTL
-519 PGRSSEIYTFF
+519 YNFF
-530 GKDRF
+530 GKDRYVYLRFTPVDPENLSYTLWGSCAEFWNHGDSIISKF
-535 FSVDLKPYEQINLF
+535 FLGLRIHWIDENSFQSVNIDTGQPAGI
-549 YTFSGTAGDFA
+549 YT
-560 YVNDTTVIKGQ
+560 
-571 TVYKLEWLN
+571 
-580 KDIFSYEDQAGQ
+580 
-592 TLTYVRVE
+592 RVE
-600 MPEII
+600 MPDFFRKIL
-605 RQVIEGC
+605 EGS
-612 GLD
+612 GLW

>member
-87 TTAGSAGAESGL
+87 TTAGSAGAESGP

-257 CTAHKEWIWARSNYN
+257 CTEHKEWIWTQSNYN

-283 NRHIQNSKSR
+283 NKSVKGFR
-293 LLALAATL
+293 SGVLVFAAGFCFAAFLGLIGMQTLPRPAQAATTAPDAAGPESINPL
-301 SFVGL
+301 NKEIFNAPPTARRFVPLRGYNAR
-306 TGSITTQAMEKPGDT
+306 G
-321 PEERPATAA
+321 
-330 QTETPRTSD
+330 
-339 VAGKGHTRQPV
+339 
-350 PTPAKRATATAAP
+350 
-363 TPKTV
+363 
-368 TASSRS
+368 
-374 EQEYDSRGCWTMLFI
+374 GCWYRHFS
-389 GDSAYQHHQTAP
+389 GDSAYLHHKRPA
-401 FVPHYKFF
+401 FSDYKFF
-409 GKKASLTLTINWK
+409 GHSATLTVSPRGRGQEVGGMTIE
-422 NADGTTV
+422 
-429 IGGATGDYDPFSETT
+429 GATANYIQLSDTLAW
-444 VREGGQVRPRQ
+444 EGGNFRLRR
-455 WVDANHIDDTWK
+455 WADSRHFDDTWK
-467 DTYRISPYNSSLWKT
+467 DAHQLVPFTPSLWKT
-482 ERWERCAVPEEVK
+482 ETWERITPPEHVK
-495 RTVAAYKQCRK
+495 SIFRPCRECLE
-506 RKDKLKGVWKQLT
+506 RDDRLKGVWKQETDKGTL
-519 PGRSSEIYTFF
+519 YNFF
-530 GKDRF
+530 GKDSYVYLRF
-535 FSVDLKPYEQINLF
+535 TPVDPENLS
-549 YTFSGTAGDFA
+549 YTLWGSCAQFWNHGDSIISKFFLSLRIHWIDENSFQSENIDTGQPAGI
-560 YVNDTTVIKGQ
+560 YT
-571 TVYKLEWLN
+571 
-580 KDIFSYEDQAGQ
+580 
-592 TLTYVRVE
+592 RVE
-600 MPEII
+600 MPDFFRKIL
-605 RQVIEGC
+605 EGS
-612 GLD
+612 GLW

>member
-87 TTAGSAGAESGL
+87 STAGSAGAESGP

-257 CTAHKEWIWARSNYN
+257 CTEHKEWIWTQSNYN

-283 NRHIQNSKSR
+283 NKSIKGFR
-293 LLALAATL
+293 SGALVFAAGFCFAALLGLIGMQTLPRPAQAATTDPDAAGPE
-301 SFVGL
+301 SINPFNKEIFNAPPTARRFVPLRGYNAR
-306 TGSITTQAMEKPGDT
+306 G
-321 PEERPATAA
+321 
-330 QTETPRTSD
+330 
-339 VAGKGHTRQPV
+339 
-350 PTPAKRATATAAP
+350 
-363 TPKTV
+363 
-368 TASSRS
+368 
-374 EQEYDSRGCWTMLFI
+374 GCWYRHFS
-389 GDSAYQHHQTAP
+389 GDSAYLHDKRPT
-401 FVPHYKFF
+401 FSDYKFF
-409 GKKASLTLTINWK
+409 GHSATLTVSLR
-422 NADGTTV
+422 GRGQEV
-429 IGGATGDYDPFSETT
+429 GGMTI
-444 VREGGQVRPRQ
+444 EGGT
-455 WVDANHIDDTWK
+455 ANYIQLSDTLAWEGGNFRLRHWADSRHFDDTWK
-467 DTYRISPYNSSLWKT
+467 DVHQLVPFIPSLWKT
-482 ERWERCAVPEEVK
+482 ETWERITPPEHVK
-495 RTVAAYKQCRK
+495 SIFRPCRECLE
-506 RKDKLKGVWKQLT
+506 RDDRLKGVWKQETDKGTL
-519 PGRSSEIYTFF
+519 YNFF
-530 GKDRF
+530 GKDSYVYLRF
-535 FSVDLKPYEQINLF
+535 TPVDPENLSYTLWGSCAQFWEFGDSIMSKSFLGLRMHWIDENSFQSVNIDTGQPAGI
-549 YTFSGTAGDFA
+549 YT
-560 YVNDTTVIKGQ
+560 
-571 TVYKLEWLN
+571 
-580 KDIFSYEDQAGQ
+580 
-592 TLTYVRVE
+592 RVE
-600 MPEII
+600 MPDFFRKIL
-605 RQVIEGC
+605 EGS
-612 GLD
+612 GLW

>member
-87 TTAGSAGAESGL
+87 TTADSAGAESGP

-257 CTAHKEWIWARSNYN
+257 CTEHKEWIWTQSNYN

-283 NRHIQNSKSR
+283 NKSIKGFR
-293 LLALAATL
+293 SGVLVFAAGFCFAALLGLIGMQTLPRPAQAATTGPDAAGPESINPL
-301 SFVGL
+301 NKEIFNAPPTARRFVPLRGYNAR
-306 TGSITTQAMEKPGDT
+306 G
-321 PEERPATAA
+321 
-330 QTETPRTSD
+330 
-339 VAGKGHTRQPV
+339 
-350 PTPAKRATATAAP
+350 
-363 TPKTV
+363 
-368 TASSRS
+368 
-374 EQEYDSRGCWTMLFI
+374 GCWYRHFS
-389 GDSAYQHHQTAP
+389 GDSAYLHHKRPA
-401 FVPHYKFF
+401 FSDYKFF
-409 GKKASLTLTINWK
+409 GHSATLTVSPRGRGQEVGGMTIE
-422 NADGTTV
+422 
-429 IGGATGDYDPFSETT
+429 GATANYIQLSDTLAW
-444 VREGGQVRPRQ
+444 EGGNFRLRR
-455 WVDANHIDDTWK
+455 WADSRHFDDTWK
-467 DTYRISPYNSSLWKT
+467 DVHQLVPFIPSQWKT
-482 ERWERCAVPEEVK
+482 ETWERITPPEHVK
-495 RTVAAYKQCRK
+495 SIFRPCRECLE
-506 RKDKLKGVWKQLT
+506 RDDRLKGVWKQETDKGTL
-519 PGRSSEIYTFF
+519 YNFF
-530 GKDRF
+530 GKDRYVYLRFTPVDPENLSYTLWGSCAEFWNHGDSIISKF
-535 FSVDLKPYEQINLF
+535 FLGLRIHWIDENSFQSENIDTGQPAGI
-549 YTFSGTAGDFA
+549 YT
-560 YVNDTTVIKGQ
+560 
-571 TVYKLEWLN
+571 
-580 KDIFSYEDQAGQ
+580 
-592 TLTYVRVE
+592 RVE
-600 MPEII
+600 MPDFFRKIL
-605 RQVIEGC
+605 EGS
-612 GLD
+612 GLW

>member
-87 TTAGSAGAESGL
+87 TTAGSAGAESGP

-221 YLIFRAIKELQEMEV
+221 YLIFRTIKELQEMEV

-257 CTAHKEWIWARSNYN
+257 CTEHKEWIWTQSNYN

-283 NRHIQNSKSR
+283 NKSIKGFR
-293 LLALAATL
+293 SGALVFAAGFCFAALLGLIGMQTLPRPAQAATTDPDAAGPE
-301 SFVGL
+301 SINPFNKEIFNAPPTARRFVPLRGYNAR
-306 TGSITTQAMEKPGDT
+306 G
-321 PEERPATAA
+321 
-330 QTETPRTSD
+330 
-339 VAGKGHTRQPV
+339 
-350 PTPAKRATATAAP
+350 
-363 TPKTV
+363 
-368 TASSRS
+368 
-374 EQEYDSRGCWTMLFI
+374 GCWYRHFS
-389 GDSAYQHHQTAP
+389 GDSAYLHDKRPT
-401 FVPHYKFF
+401 FSDYKFF
-409 GKKASLTLTINWK
+409 GHSATLTVSLR
-422 NADGTTV
+422 GRGQEV
-429 IGGATGDYDPFSETT
+429 GGMTI
-444 VREGGQVRPRQ
+444 EGGT
-455 WVDANHIDDTWK
+455 ANYIQLSDTLAWEGGNFRLRRWADSRHFDDTWK
-467 DTYRISPYNSSLWKT
+467 DAHQLVPFIPSLWKT
-482 ERWERCAVPEEVK
+482 ETWERITPPEHVK
-495 RTVAAYKQCRK
+495 SIFRPCRECLE
-506 RKDKLKGVWKQLT
+506 RDDRLKGVWKQETDKGTL
-519 PGRSSEIYTFF
+519 YNFF
-530 GKDRF
+530 GKDRYVYLKFTPVDPENLSYTLWGSCAEFWNFGDSIISKF
-535 FSVDLKPYEQINLF
+535 FLSLRIHWIDENSFQSENIDTGQPAGI
-549 YTFSGTAGDFA
+549 YT
-560 YVNDTTVIKGQ
+560 
-571 TVYKLEWLN
+571 
-580 KDIFSYEDQAGQ
+580 
-592 TLTYVRVE
+592 RVE
-600 MPEII
+600 MPDFFRKIL
-605 RQVIEGC
+605 EGS
-612 GLD
+612 GLW

>member
-87 TTAGSAGAESGL
+87 TTAGSAGTESGP
-99 GFTERFLDA
+99 GFTERFQDA

-136 VQLLQLGRIR
+136 VQLIQLGRIR

-207 LQCLTIVNWFNPFA
+207 LQCLTIINWFNPFA

-257 CTAHKEWIWARSNYN
+257 CTEHKEWIWTQSNYN

-283 NRHIQNSKSR
+283 NKSVKGFR
-293 LLALAATL
+293 SGALVFAAGFCFAALLGLIGMQTLPRPAQAATTGPDATGPESINPL
-301 SFVGL
+301 NKEIFNAPPTARRFVPLRGYNAR
-306 TGSITTQAMEKPGDT
+306 G
-321 PEERPATAA
+321 
-330 QTETPRTSD
+330 
-339 VAGKGHTRQPV
+339 
-350 PTPAKRATATAAP
+350 
-363 TPKTV
+363 
-368 TASSRS
+368 
-374 EQEYDSRGCWTMLFI
+374 GCWYRHFS
-389 GDSAYQHHQTAP
+389 GDSAYLHHKRPA
-401 FVPHYKFF
+401 FSDYKFF
-409 GKKASLTLTINWK
+409 GHSATLTVSPRGRGQEVGGMTIE
-422 NADGTTV
+422 
-429 IGGATGDYDPFSETT
+429 GATANYIQLSDTLAW
-444 VREGGQVRPRQ
+444 EGGNFRLRR
-455 WVDANHIDDTWK
+455 WADSRHFDDTWK
-467 DTYRISPYNSSLWKT
+467 DVRQLVPFIPSLWKT
-482 ERWERCAVPEEVK
+482 ETWERITPPEHVK
-495 RTVAAYKQCRK
+495 SIFRPCRECLE
-506 RKDKLKGVWKQLT
+506 RDDRLKGVWKQETDKGTL
-519 PGRSSEIYTFF
+519 YNFF
-530 GKDRF
+530 GKDSYVYLRF
-535 FSVDLKPYEQINLF
+535 TPVDPENLSYTLWGSCAQFWEFGDSIMSKSFLGLRMHWIDENSFQSVNIDTGQPAGI
-549 YTFSGTAGDFA
+549 YT
-560 YVNDTTVIKGQ
+560 
-571 TVYKLEWLN
+571 
-580 KDIFSYEDQAGQ
+580 
-592 TLTYVRVE
+592 RVE
-600 MPEII
+600 MPDFFRKIL
-605 RQVIEGC
+605 EGS
-612 GLD
+612 GLW

>member
-52 MCLMTASLFF
+52 ICLMTASLFF

-87 TTAGSAGAESGL
+87 TTAGSAGAESGP

-108 VAVAWDYTCSHSS
+108 IAVAWDYTCSHSS

-257 CTAHKEWIWARSNYN
+257 CTEHKEWIWTQSNYN

-283 NRHIQNSKSR
+283 NKSVKGFR
-293 LLALAATL
+293 SGVLVFAAGFCFAALLGLIGMQTLPRPAQAATTGPDAAGPESINPL
-301 SFVGL
+301 NKEIFNAPPTARRFVPLRGYNAR
-306 TGSITTQAMEKPGDT
+306 G
-321 PEERPATAA
+321 
-330 QTETPRTSD
+330 
-339 VAGKGHTRQPV
+339 
-350 PTPAKRATATAAP
+350 
-363 TPKTV
+363 
-368 TASSRS
+368 
-374 EQEYDSRGCWTMLFI
+374 GCWYRHFS
-389 GDSAYQHHQTAP
+389 GDSAYLHHKRIAISD
-401 FVPHYKFF
+401 YKFF
-409 GKKASLTLTINWK
+409 GHSATLTVSLRGRGQEVGGMTIE
-422 NADGTTV
+422 
-429 IGGATGDYDPFSETT
+429 GATANYIQLSDTLAW
-444 VREGGQVRPRQ
+444 EGGNFRLRR
-455 WVDANHIDDTWK
+455 WADSRHFDDTWK
-467 DTYRISPYNSSLWKT
+467 DVHQLVPFIPSQWKT
-482 ERWERCAVPEEVK
+482 ETWERITPPEHVK
-495 RTVAAYKQCRK
+495 SIFRPCRECLE
-506 RKDKLKGVWKQLT
+506 RDDRLKGVWKQETDKGTL
-519 PGRSSEIYTFF
+519 YNFF
-530 GKDRF
+530 GKDRYVYLRFTPVDPENLSYRLWGSCAEFWNHGDSIISKF
-535 FSVDLKPYEQINLF
+535 FLGLRIHWIDENSFQSVNIDTGQPAGI
-549 YTFSGTAGDFA
+549 YT
-560 YVNDTTVIKGQ
+560 
-571 TVYKLEWLN
+571 
-580 KDIFSYEDQAGQ
+580 
-592 TLTYVRVE
+592 RVE
-600 MPEII
+600 MPDFFRKIL
-605 RQVIEGC
+605 EGS
-612 GLD
+612 GLW

>member
-10 QLDAGFY
+10 QLDTGFY

-45 QAFLTFG
+45 QSSLTLG

-62 RLTVWT
+62 RLTLWT

-82 DAALT
+82 DAELT
-87 TTAGSAGAESGL
+87 TTAGSAGAESGP
-99 GFTERFLDA
+99 GFTERFQDA

-257 CTAHKEWIWARSNYN
+257 CTEHKEWIWTQSNYN

-283 NRHIQNSKSR
+283 NKSIKGFR
-293 LLALAATL
+293 SGVLVFAAGFCFAALL
-301 SFVGL
+301 GL
-306 TGSITTQAMEKPGDT
+306 TGMQTLP
-321 PEERPATAA
+321 RPAQAATTGPDAAGPESINPLNKEIFNAPPTA
-330 QTETPRTSD
+330 R
-339 VAGKGHTRQPV
+339 RFV
-350 PTPAKRATATAAP
+350 PLRGYNARG
-363 TPKTV
+363 
-368 TASSRS
+368 
-374 EQEYDSRGCWTMLFI
+374 GCWYRHFS
-389 GDSAYQHHQTAP
+389 GDSAYLHHKRP
-401 FVPHYKFF
+401 EFSNYKFF
-409 GKKASLTLTINWK
+409 GHSATLTVSPRGRGQEVGGMTIE
-422 NADGTTV
+422 
-429 IGGATGDYDPFSETT
+429 GATANYIQLSDTLAW
-444 VREGGQVRPRQ
+444 EGGNFRLRR
-455 WVDANHIDDTWK
+455 WADSRHFDDTWK
-467 DTYRISPYNSSLWKT
+467 DVHQLVPFIPSQWKT
-482 ERWERCAVPEEVK
+482 ETWERITPPEHVK
-495 RTVAAYKQCRK
+495 SIFRPCRECLE
-506 RKDKLKGVWKQLT
+506 RDDRLKGVWKQETDKGTL
-519 PGRSSEIYTFF
+519 YNFF
-530 GKDRF
+530 GKDRYVYLRFTPVDPENLSYTLWGSCAEFWNHGDSIISKF
-535 FSVDLKPYEQINLF
+535 FLGLRIHWIDENSFQSVNIDTGQPAGI
-549 YTFSGTAGDFA
+549 YT
-560 YVNDTTVIKGQ
+560 
-571 TVYKLEWLN
+571 
-580 KDIFSYEDQAGQ
+580 
-592 TLTYVRVE
+592 RVE
-600 MPEII
+600 MPDFFRKIL
-605 RQVIEGC
+605 EGS
-612 GLD
+612 GLW

>member
-68 DAPAAATAVETGKA
+68 DAPAATTAVETGKA

-87 TTAGSAGAESGL
+87 STAGSAGAESGP
-99 GFTERFLDA
+99 GFTERFLDT

-221 YLIFRAIKELQEMEV
+221 YLIFRTIKELQEMEV

-257 CTAHKEWIWARSNYN
+257 CTEHKEWIWTQSNYN

-283 NRHIQNSKSR
+283 NKSIKGFR
-293 LLALAATL
+293 SGVLVFAAGFCFAALLGLIGMQTLPRPAQAATTGPDATGPE
-301 SFVGL
+301 SINPFNKEIFNAPPTARRFVPLRGYNAR
-306 TGSITTQAMEKPGDT
+306 G
-321 PEERPATAA
+321 
-330 QTETPRTSD
+330 
-339 VAGKGHTRQPV
+339 
-350 PTPAKRATATAAP
+350 
-363 TPKTV
+363 
-368 TASSRS
+368 
-374 EQEYDSRGCWTMLFI
+374 GCWYRHFS
-389 GDSAYQHHQTAP
+389 GDSAYLRHKRPALSD
-401 FVPHYKFF
+401 YKFF
-409 GKKASLTLTINWK
+409 GHSATLTVSLRGRGQEVGGMTIE
-422 NADGTTV
+422 
-429 IGGATGDYDPFSETT
+429 GATANYIQLSDTLAW
-444 VREGGQVRPRQ
+444 EGGNFRLRH
-455 WVDANHIDDTWK
+455 WADSRHFDDTWK
-467 DTYRISPYNSSLWKT
+467 DAHQLVPFIPSLWKT
-482 ERWERCAVPEEVK
+482 ETWERITPPEHVK
-495 RTVAAYKQCRK
+495 SIFRPCRECLE
-506 RKDKLKGVWKQLT
+506 RDDRLKGVWKQETDKGTL
-519 PGRSSEIYTFF
+519 YNFF
-530 GKDRF
+530 GKDSYVYLRF
-535 FSVDLKPYEQINLF
+535 TPVDPENLSYTLWGSCAEFWNFGDSIISKFFLGLRIHWIDENSFQSVNIDTGQPAGI
-549 YTFSGTAGDFA
+549 YT
-560 YVNDTTVIKGQ
+560 
-571 TVYKLEWLN
+571 
-580 KDIFSYEDQAGQ
+580 
-592 TLTYVRVE
+592 RVE
-600 MPEII
+600 MPDFFRKIL
-605 RQVIEGC
+605 EGS
-612 GLD
+612 GLW

>member
-87 TTAGSAGAESGL
+87 TTAGSAGAESGP

-257 CTAHKEWIWARSNYN
+257 CTEHKEWIWTQSNYN

-283 NRHIQNSKSR
+283 NKSVKGFR
-293 LLALAATL
+293 SGVLVFAAGFCFAALLGLIGMQTLPRPAQAATTGPDAAGPESINPL
-301 SFVGL
+301 NKEIFNAPPTARRFVPLRGYNAR
-306 TGSITTQAMEKPGDT
+306 G
-321 PEERPATAA
+321 
-330 QTETPRTSD
+330 
-339 VAGKGHTRQPV
+339 
-350 PTPAKRATATAAP
+350 
-363 TPKTV
+363 
-368 TASSRS
+368 
-374 EQEYDSRGCWTMLFI
+374 GCWYRHFS
-389 GDSAYQHHQTAP
+389 GDSAYLHHKRP
-401 FVPHYKFF
+401 EFSNYKFF
-409 GKKASLTLTINWK
+409 GHSATLTVSPRGRGQEVGGMTIE
-422 NADGTTV
+422 
-429 IGGATGDYDPFSETT
+429 GATANYIQLSDTLAW
-444 VREGGQVRPRQ
+444 EGGNFRLRR
-455 WVDANHIDDTWK
+455 WADSRHFDDTWK
-467 DTYRISPYNSSLWKT
+467 DVHQLVPFIPSQWKT
-482 ERWERCAVPEEVK
+482 ETWERITPPEHVK
-495 RTVAAYKQCRK
+495 SIFRPCRECLE
-506 RKDKLKGVWKQLT
+506 RDDRLKGVWKQETDKGTL
-519 PGRSSEIYTFF
+519 YNFF
-530 GKDRF
+530 GKDRYVYLRFTPVDPENLSYTLWGSCAEFWNFGDSIISKF
-535 FSVDLKPYEQINLF
+535 FLSLRIHWIDENSFQSENIDTGQPAGI
-549 YTFSGTAGDFA
+549 YT
-560 YVNDTTVIKGQ
+560 
-571 TVYKLEWLN
+571 
-580 KDIFSYEDQAGQ
+580 
-592 TLTYVRVE
+592 RVE
-600 MPEII
+600 MPDFFRKIL
-605 RQVIEGC
+605 EGS
-612 GLD
+612 GLW

>member
-52 MCLMTASLFF
+52 ICLMTASLFF

-87 TTAGSAGAESGL
+87 TTAGSAGAESGP

-108 VAVAWDYTCSHSS
+108 IAVAWDYTCSHSS

-136 VQLLQLGRIR
+136 MQLLQLGRIR

-257 CTAHKEWIWARSNYN
+257 CTEHKEWIWTQSNYN

-283 NRHIQNSKSR
+283 NKSIKGFR
-293 LLALAATL
+293 SGILVFAAGFCFAALLGLIGMQTLPRPAQAATTGPNATGPE
-301 SFVGL
+301 SINPFNKEIFNAPPTARRFVPLRGYNAR
-306 TGSITTQAMEKPGDT
+306 G
-321 PEERPATAA
+321 
-330 QTETPRTSD
+330 
-339 VAGKGHTRQPV
+339 
-350 PTPAKRATATAAP
+350 
-363 TPKTV
+363 
-368 TASSRS
+368 
-374 EQEYDSRGCWTMLFI
+374 GCWYRHFS
-389 GDSAYQHHQTAP
+389 GDSAYLHDKRP
-401 FVPHYKFF
+401 EFSNYKFF
-409 GKKASLTLTINWK
+409 GHSATLTVSPRGRGQEVGGMTIE
-422 NADGTTV
+422 
-429 IGGATGDYDPFSETT
+429 GATANYIQLSDTLAW
-444 VREGGQVRPRQ
+444 EGGNFRLRR
-455 WVDANHIDDTWK
+455 WADSRHFDDTWK
-467 DTYRISPYNSSLWKT
+467 DVHQLVPFIPSQWKT
-482 ERWERCAVPEEVK
+482 ETWERITPPEHVK
-495 RTVAAYKQCRK
+495 SIFRPCRECLE
-506 RKDKLKGVWKQLT
+506 RDDRLKGVWKQETDKGTL
-519 PGRSSEIYTFF
+519 YNFF
-530 GKDRF
+530 GKDRYVYLRFTPVDPENLSYTLWGSCAEFWNHGDSIISKF
-535 FSVDLKPYEQINLF
+535 FLGLRIHWIDENSFQSVNIDTGQPAGI
-549 YTFSGTAGDFA
+549 YT
-560 YVNDTTVIKGQ
+560 
-571 TVYKLEWLN
+571 
-580 KDIFSYEDQAGQ
+580 
-592 TLTYVRVE
+592 RVE
-600 MPEII
+600 MPDFFRKIL
-605 RQVIEGC
+605 EGS
-612 GLD
+612 GLW

>member
-52 MCLMTASLFF
+52 ICLMTASLFF

-87 TTAGSAGAESGL
+87 TTAGSAGAESGP

-108 VAVAWDYTCSHSS
+108 IAVAWDYTCSHSS

-257 CTAHKEWIWARSNYN
+257 CTEHKEWIWTQSNYN

-283 NRHIQNSKSR
+283 NKSVKGFR
-293 LLALAATL
+293 SGVLVFAAGFCFAALLGLIGMQTLPRPAQAATTDPDAAGPE
-301 SFVGL
+301 SINPFNKEIFNAPPTARRFVPLRGYNAR
-306 TGSITTQAMEKPGDT
+306 G
-321 PEERPATAA
+321 
-330 QTETPRTSD
+330 
-339 VAGKGHTRQPV
+339 
-350 PTPAKRATATAAP
+350 
-363 TPKTV
+363 
-368 TASSRS
+368 
-374 EQEYDSRGCWTMLFI
+374 GCWYRHFS
-389 GDSAYQHHQTAP
+389 GDSAYLHDKRPT
-401 FVPHYKFF
+401 FSDYKFF
-409 GKKASLTLTINWK
+409 GHSATLTVSLRGRGQEVGGMTIE
-422 NADGTTV
+422 
-429 IGGATGDYDPFSETT
+429 GATANYIQLSDTLAW
-444 VREGGQVRPRQ
+444 EGGNFRLRR
-455 WVDANHIDDTWK
+455 WADSRHFDDTWK
-467 DTYRISPYNSSLWKT
+467 DVHQLVPFIPSQWKT
-482 ERWERCAVPEEVK
+482 ETWERITPPEHVK
-495 RTVAAYKQCRK
+495 SIFRPCRECLE
-506 RKDKLKGVWKQLT
+506 RDDRLKGVWKQETDKGTL
-519 PGRSSEIYTFF
+519 YNFF
-530 GKDRF
+530 GKDSYVYLRF
-535 FSVDLKPYEQINLF
+535 TPVDPENLS
-549 YTFSGTAGDFA
+549 YTLWGSCAQFWEFGDSIMSKSFLGLRMHWIDENSFQSENIDTGRPAGI
-560 YVNDTTVIKGQ
+560 YT
-571 TVYKLEWLN
+571 
-580 KDIFSYEDQAGQ
+580 
-592 TLTYVRVE
+592 RVE
-600 MPEII
+600 MPDFFRKIL
-605 RQVIEGC
+605 EGS
-612 GLD
+612 GLW